1 MSDDIEILLSALN
14 HMDAAVAVT
23 DAEGIF
29 QWVNPAFTAL
39 TGYTLEEANGQT
51 PRLLKSGH
59 HEQEYYSRMWSALRS
74 GKPWKGEFINRRK
87 DGSHYVEEQCITPV
101 LDSTGAVR
109 RFVTVKRDVTS
120 GNSRRGALVRSAG
133 KDGACHF
140 FNGEWLQ
147 FRGRVLHEEHGGGW
161 MAGVHPEDRA
171 GLTEALDCAFMRR
184 ASLQVRYRLLRH
196 DGEYRQILDS
206 GNPLFDCEG
215 VFSGYLHE
223 CEDITARESMEGSY
237 LRNMLDIWEHS
248 SDGMR
253 LTDAGGAVLL
263 VNDAYCQMVS
273 LDRGQIEGQLYTVVY
288 GGEDR
293 DRALAAYRN
302 RVQRGEIQTR
312 FERQLT
318 LWNGEKRFLDVSA
331 ATIQSAEGVRV
342 LTIFRDATERKLAE
356 RRIQELTERLV
367 LATHSASIGVF
378 DHDFATGLSVWNDGM
393 HELFGIEP
401 DVFEGTFEEFISRV
415 HPEDREMIPR
425 HVETARRT
433 GSSGQIEFRIFT
445 PRGMRIVEAQA
456 ICQFDEEG
464 RPAHLVGMNRDI
476 TEQRSAAG
484 ALRESEE
491 RYRSVIAAMA
501 EGVLLLDAAG
511 IILTCNSAAERILD
525 RRSQDMI
532 GRRISELGIEI
543 IREDGS
549 PRTPEEYPSRITIL
563 SGKPTLGI
571 VIGLRRNTGT
581 TWISINCEPVFREGG
596 AVPYAV
602 VSSFT
607 DITARKLAEEKAERD
622 SREMEILVGK
632 LAEEKERAEAATRI
646 KSEFLSSMS
655 HEIRTPMNGIMGMTR
670 LLLDSPL
677 GAEQEAYAQAIRHS
691 SDALLTIVND
701 ILDFSKMEAGKL
713 ELEDLPF
720 DLQSAAEDVLDLLRV
735 KAHEKDLDLALWYGP
750 EAPRQFMGD
759 CGRVRQIL
767 VNLVGNAIKFTERGH
782 VQVRINCVE
791 AGNGAARMAVEVEDT
806 GIGIPAQKLP
816 QLFTMFT
823 QGDASTTRKYG
834 GTGLGLAISRRLAG
848 LMGGTLTAG
857 SRYGKGST
865 FRLEL
870 RLAQAPC
877 EAGADGVLSGKRV
890 LIACTRA
897 NTRTSLV
904 NLCGQWGMET
914 DSAEE
919 PQAAQRLCKPGF
931 HDVILW
937 DASWPAPRTEAPLL
951 WISSKGAAADGR
963 YPRLSPPVRA
973 SLLRKA
979 LLSQLGAPGSGYS
992 VGPAEG
998 SDRPSERSGEAPF
1011 HGSRVLVVEDNSIN
1025 RAVAKALLAK
1035 FGCSVS
1041 LACNGAEAITM
1052 AAGTSFDLIYMDC
1065 QMPELDGY
1073 QATAAIRSPDSANAR
1088 TPIVALTASVLQ
1100 TDRERCLAAGMDDH
1114 VSKPIS
1120 PETLFAS
1127 LEKWLAK

>member
-1 MSDDIEILLSALN
+1 MEILLSALN
-14 HMDAAVAVT
+14 HMDAAIAVT
-23 DAEGIF
+23 DADGVF

-59 HEQEYYSRMWSALRS
+59 HEQQYYSRMWSTLRS

-87 DGSHYVEEQCITPV
+87 DGSHYVEEQSITPV
-101 LDSTGAVR
+101 LDSAGAVR

-133 KDGACHF
+133 KDGVCHF

-147 FRGRVLHEEHGGGW
+147 FRGCASHEEHGGGW

-171 GLTEALDCAFMRR
+171 GLTEALDCAFMMR

-253 LTDAGGAVLL
+253 LTDAGGVVLL
-263 VNDAYCQMVS
+263 VNNAYCRMVS

-288 GGEDR
+288 GGGDR
-293 DRALAAYRN
+293 DHALAAYRN
-302 RVQRGEIQTR
+302 RVQRGEIQSR
-312 FERQLT
+312 FERQLN
-318 LWNGEKRFLDVSA
+318 LWNGETRFLEVSA
-331 ATIQSAEGVRV
+331 AAIQSAEGVRV

-356 RRIQELTERLV
+356 RRIQELTDRLV
-367 LATHSASIGVF
+367 LATHSAGIAIF
-378 DHDFATGLSVWNDGM
+378 DHDFSTGCSVWNDTM
-393 HELFGIEP
+393 HQLFGIEP
-401 DVFEGTFEEFISRV
+401 KTFQGTLDEFLGNV
-415 HPEDREMIPR
+415 HPEDREAILR
-425 HVETARRT
+425 HIEVACRAGST
-433 GSSGQIEFRIFT
+433 GRMEFRVRT
-445 PRGMRIVEAQA
+445 PKGTRVVEAQA
-456 ICQFDEEG
+456 TCQFDEEG

-476 TEQRSAAG
+476 TEQKNAAR

-501 EGVLLLDAAG
+501 EGVLLLDAEET
-511 IILTCNSAAERILD
+511 ILTCNASAETILK
-525 RRSQDMI
+525 RRSEDLIGMRIWDQD
-532 GRRISELGIEI
+532 IEFI
-543 IREDGS
+543 TEDGA
-549 PRTPEEYPSRITIL
+549 PCLPEEYPCHLAIL
-563 SGKPTLGI
+563 TGQPSLGC
-571 VIGLRRNTGT
+571 VVGLRRNSGT
-581 TWISINCEPVFREGG
+581 TWISINCEPLFEEGRT
-596 AVPYAV
+596 VPYAV
-602 VSSFT
+602 VASFT
-607 DITARKLAEEKAERD
+607 DITARKLAEEEIRRH
-622 SREMEILVGK
+622 SREMEVLVRK

-655 HEIRTPMNGIMGMTR
+655 HEIRTPMNGIIGMTR
-670 LLLDSPL
+670 ILLDSPL
-677 GAEQEAYAQAIRHS
+677 SAEQESYALAIRHS

-713 ELEDLPF
+713 ELEALPF

-735 KAHEKDLDLALWYGP
+735 KAHEKNLDLALCYAP
-750 EAPRQFMGD
+750 EAPRRFIGD

-767 VNLVGNAIKFTERGH
+767 VNLVGNAIKFTDRGH
-782 VQVRINCVE
+782 VQVSVACLG
-791 AGNGAARMAVEVEDT
+791 AGPEDARVVVEVEDT

-816 QLFTMFT
+816 QLFMMFT

-848 LMGGTLTAG
+848 LMGGTLTAD
-857 SRYGKGST
+857 SRYGEGST

-870 RLAQAPC
+870 SLRQAPC
-877 EAGADGVLSGKRV
+877 KQPEDRKMPKRV
-890 LIACTRA
+890 LVACAPAITRA
-897 NTRTSLV
+897 SLASQ
-904 NLCGQWGMET
+904 CRQWGMET
-914 DSAEE
+914 DSAVE
-919 PQAAQRLCKPGF
+919 PRAAQELCKPG
-931 HDVILW
+931 HYDVVLW

-951 WISSKGAAADGR
+951 WITSNGAAADGR
-963 YPRLSPPVRA
+963 HPRLSPPVRA

-979 LLSQLGAPGSGYS
+979 LLSQLEAPGGGYS
-992 VGPAEG
+992 GGPAEG
-998 SDRPSERSGEAPF
+998 SDSPAARSGEAPF
-1011 HGSRVLVVEDNSIN
+1011 QGSRVLVVEDNSIN

-1041 LACNGAEAITM
+1041 LACNGAEAIRM
-1052 AAGTSFDLIYMDC
+1052 AAGASFDLIYMDC

-1073 QATAAIRSPDSANAR
+1073 QATEAIRSPDSANAR

-1100 TDRERCLAAGMDDH
+1100 SDRERCLAAGMDDH

-1120 PETLFAS
+1120 PETLLAS
-1127 LEKWLAK
+1127 LEKWLAR